1 MALPNDLDICMA
13 LEELKLN
20 ANRWELS
27 SPVPPHTITE
37 WDSNNSD
44 SQPSEAEL
52 INAWNTYK
60 TRTGGPDMGLLRDER
75 NIRLQETD
83 WRANTDLTMSDD
95 WKNYRQA
102 LRDLP
107 ANTSDP
113 KNPTWPTPP
122 L

>member
-20 ANRWELS
+20 ANRWDLS
-27 SPVPPHTITE
+27 NPVPPHTITD
-37 WDSNNSD
+37 WDSDNPD

-60 TRTGGPDMGLLRDER
+60 TRTGGPDMENLRDER
-75 NIRLQETD
+75 NFRLQKTD
-83 WRANTDLTMSDD
+83 WRASTDLTMSDD

-122 L
+122 S

>member
-1 MALPNDLDICMA
+1 MALPNDLDICIA

-20 ANRWELS
+20 ANRWDLS
-27 SPVPPHTITE
+27 SPAPPHTITE
-37 WDSNNSD
+37 WDSDNSD
-44 SQPSEAEL
+44 PQPSEAEL
-52 INAWNTYK
+52 INAWNTY
-60 TRTGGPDMGLLRDER
+60 TARTGGIDMEFLRDER

-83 WRANTDLTMSDD
+83 WRASTDLTMSDD

-122 L
+122 S